1 MHLVLG
7 ILLAVFHLISLVD
20 GLSLP
25 VSISNGPASS
35 ALSNITSSSCVILS
49 SSPSRTPKEVDVEV
63 SESTDRLP
71 EIATQNLF
79 RVAIDEL
86 NQTIFQG
93 HGGDPIMI
101 FPVMAAGL
109 EMIMIHSPA
118 KTVTNAMALSALQ
131 QIEAHI
137 TERYLSLFY
146 RIMMEGT
153 EIGFGYI
160 DVA

>member
-1 MHLVLG
+1 
-7 ILLAVFHLISLVD
+7 
-20 GLSLP
+20 
-25 VSISNGPASS
+25 
-35 ALSNITSSSCVILS
+35 
-49 SSPSRTPKEVDVEV
+49 
-63 SESTDRLP
+63 
-71 EIATQNLF
+71 
-79 RVAIDEL
+79 
-86 NQTIFQG
+86 
-93 HGGDPIMI
+93 MI

>member
-49 SSPSRTPKEVDVEV
+49 SSLSRARKEVDVQV

-71 EIATQNLF
+71 EIATKDLF
-79 RVAIDEL
+79 RVGIGEL

-93 HGGDPIMI
+93 HGGDPIMT
-101 FPVMAAGL
+101 FPVIAAGL
-109 EMIMIHSPA
+109 EIIMVHSPA

-131 QIEAHI
+131 QIEAHMM
-137 TERYLSLFY
+137 ERYLSLFY
-146 RIMMEGT
+146 RILVEGI
-153 EIGFGYI
+153 EFGFGII